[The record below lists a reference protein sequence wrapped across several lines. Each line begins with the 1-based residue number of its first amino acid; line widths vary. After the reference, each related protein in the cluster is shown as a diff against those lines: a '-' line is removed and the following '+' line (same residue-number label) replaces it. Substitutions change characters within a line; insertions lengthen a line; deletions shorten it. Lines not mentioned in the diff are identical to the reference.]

1 MTIDT
6 QMMNALLQELLM
18 ALSANEVDG
27 YKACLTL
34 GIALLER
41 PVGDP

>member
-1 MTIDT
+1 
-6 QMMNALLQELLM
+6 M
-18 ALSANEVDG
+18 ALSADEADG
-27 YKACLTL
+27 YKAWFTL